1 MRRLSALVAVAMTM
15 IAMSLNASPAH
26 AEPVPYEESVLAAPD
41 GDTHQSSGYVTFY
54 VKLFKLGVSPT
65 QDIRVI
71 LRTYDCHGRQT
82 GTSESLNPD
91 WGYDDFGN
99 VVWLYVK
106 DHALG
111 PLRWTVDVTQPGY
124 DPYQLSGDYNP
135 KLPCPPLV
143 DDSAPIV
150 ITKWSRK
157 KPGFKNAAVGQKLA
171 ITATRATTGSSV
183 SYDWYA
189 GKRRVWYG
197 RTLRVKN
204 SMVGKPIKMMVT
216 VYKGDQTKRR
226 IIHFG
231 RARN

>member
-1 MRRLSALVAVAMTM
+1 MRRLSALVAVAMTL
-15 IAMSLNASPAH
+15 IAMSLHASPAH

-54 VKLFKLGVSPT
+54 VKLFKLGASPT
-65 QDIRVI
+65 HDIRVV

-135 KLPCPPLV
+135 TLPCPPLV

-150 ITKWSRK
+150 IT
-157 KPGFKNAAVGQKLA
+157 VGRKLA
-171 ITATRATTGSSV
+171 ITATRASTGSSV

-189 GKRRVWYG
+189 GKRRGWYG